1 MRKKLEVLIID
12 DHPLIVDAYKSA
24 LTHTSSISNL
34 DFEISLA
41 NDCDSALQKIGE
53 MALEK
58 GIDIIFL
65 DISLP
70 ASETKKIFSGEDIG
84 LQVRELLP
92 ETKIIISTTFNDNY
106 RLNSIFKSI
115 NPDGFLIKND
125 ITPQELVKA
134 IQIVV
139 EDPPYYSKTVTKLL
153 RKLASQSLVL
163 DKIDRELLYE
173 LSIGTKMKDLP
184 SILPLSIAGVEKRK
198 RQLKEVFDIR
208 KKGDRELVLIAKE
221 KGFI

>member
-1 MRKKLEVLIID
+1 MKKKFEVLIID

-24 LTHTSSISNL
+24 LLHTSSISDY

-53 MALEK
+53 MAL
-58 GIDIIFL
+58 GNGVDIIFL

-70 ASETKKIFSGEDIG
+70 PSETKKVLSGEDIG
-84 LQVRELLP
+84 TQIREVLP
-92 ETKIIISTTFNDNY
+92 KTKIIISTTYNDNY

-115 NPDGFLIKND
+115 NPEGFLIKND

-134 IQIVV
+134 IQIVI
-139 EDPPYYSKTVTKLL
+139 EDPPYYSKTITKLL
-153 RKLASQSLVL
+153 RKLASQNLVL

-184 SILPLSIAGVEKRK
+184 NILPLSIAGVEKRK
-198 RQLKEVFDIR
+198 RQLKELFDIR
-208 KKGDRELVLIAKE
+208 KKGDRELVLIAKA

>member
-1 MRKKLEVLIID
+1 MKKKLEVLIID

-24 LTHTSSISNL
+24 LLHTSSISSY
-34 DFEISLA
+34 DFEVNLA
-41 NDCDSALQKIGE
+41 KDCNSALQKIGE
-53 MALEK
+53 MALEN
-58 GIDIIFL
+58 GIDLIFL
-65 DISLP
+65 DIRLP
-70 ASETKKIFSGEDIG
+70 PSEVNKIFSGEDIG
-84 LQVRELLP
+84 MQVREILP
-92 ETKIIISTTFNDNY
+92 KTKIIISTTFNDNY

-115 NPDGFLIKND
+115 NPEGFLIKND
-125 ITPQELVKA
+125 ITPKELVIA
-134 IQIVV
+134 IQIVI

-153 RKLASQSLVL
+153 RKLASQNLIL

-184 SILPLSIAGVEKRK
+184 NILPLSIAGVEKRK
-198 RQLKEVFDIR
+198 RQLKELFDIR

>member
-1 MRKKLEVLIID
+1 MKKKLEVLIID

-24 LTHTSSISNL
+24 LSRTSSISNY
-34 DFEISLA
+34 DFEVNLA
-41 NDCDSALQKIGE
+41 KDCNSALQKIGE
-53 MALEK
+53 MALEN
-58 GIDIIFL
+58 GIDLIFL
-65 DISLP
+65 DIRLP
-70 ASETKKIFSGEDIG
+70 PSEVNKIFSGEDIG
-84 LQVRELLP
+84 MQVREILP
-92 ETKIIISTTFNDNY
+92 KTKIIISTTFNDNY

-115 NPDGFLIKND
+115 NPEGFLIKND
-125 ITPQELVKA
+125 ITPKELVIA
-134 IQIVV
+134 IQIVI

-153 RKLASQSLVL
+153 RKLASQNLIL

-184 SILPLSIAGVEKRK
+184 NILPLSIAGVEKRK
-198 RQLKEVFDIR
+198 RQLKELFDIR

>member
-1 MRKKLEVLIID
+1 MKKKLEVLIID

-24 LTHTSSISNL
+24 LLHTSSISNY
-34 DFEISLA
+34 DFEVNLA
-41 NDCDSALQKIGE
+41 KDCNSALQKIGE
-53 MALEK
+53 MALEN
-58 GIDIIFL
+58 GIDLIFL
-65 DISLP
+65 DIRLP
-70 ASETKKIFSGEDIG
+70 PSEVNKIFSGEDIG
-84 LQVRELLP
+84 MQVREILP
-92 ETKIIISTTFNDNY
+92 KTKIIISTTFNDNY

-115 NPDGFLIKND
+115 NPEGFLIKND
-125 ITPQELVKA
+125 ITPKELVIA
-134 IQIVV
+134 IQIVI

-153 RKLASQSLVL
+153 RKLASQNLIL

-184 SILPLSIAGVEKRK
+184 NILPLSIAGVEKRK
-198 RQLKEVFDIR
+198 RQLKELFDIR